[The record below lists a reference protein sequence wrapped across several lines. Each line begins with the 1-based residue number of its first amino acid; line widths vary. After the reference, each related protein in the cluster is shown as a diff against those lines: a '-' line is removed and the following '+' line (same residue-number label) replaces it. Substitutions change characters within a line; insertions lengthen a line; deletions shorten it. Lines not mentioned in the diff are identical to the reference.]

1 MQDLNGFFN
10 YAVFHSKMHLGIK
23 QLIFRLMLSVI
34 DVCVLFLLASVF
46 VRLLFLRVRVLL
58 TFRS

>member
-1 MQDLNGFFN
+1 
-10 YAVFHSKMHLGIK
+10 MHLGIK

-34 DVCVLFLLASVF
+34 DICVLFLLASVF

-58 TFRS
+58 NFRS